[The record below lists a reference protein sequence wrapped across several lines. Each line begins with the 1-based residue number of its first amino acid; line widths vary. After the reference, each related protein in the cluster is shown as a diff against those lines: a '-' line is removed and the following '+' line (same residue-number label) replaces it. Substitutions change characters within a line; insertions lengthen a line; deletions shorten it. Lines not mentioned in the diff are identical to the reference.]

1 MSFRTEEKLKINSSK
16 FFELENWIINNGGYK
31 LYPTRIINS
40 IYFDNNEYKMF
51 HNSMEGITPRKKIRL
66 RTYNTKNFFKSD
78 IKIQKEIK
86 ITSAEGRFK
95 ISHEFTNNID
105 KIFLGIYDKDYGFC
119 YPVLNVLYERDYY
132 KIKNVRLTVDKNI
145 TYKKFIDKNI
155 SNLYTNDSFNVAEIK
170 QSSSK
175 FSNIFNK
182 NFPFDRSRFS
192 KYCRGVEFTKYNY
205 CNELF

>member
-1 MSFRTEEKLKINSSK
+1 MENMENIPWHHENIQYNKKSTMEIKNYNEKCRGMVFECVDHWKDMAEKIGR
-16 FFELENWIINNGGYK
+16 WID
-31 LYPTRIINS
+31 
-40 IYFDNNEYKMF
+40 FDNDYKTMSKEY
-51 HNSMEGITPRKKIRL
+51 MECVW
-66 RTYNTKNFFKSD
+66 NVFK
-78 IKIQKEIK
+78 
-86 ITSAEGRFK
+86 R
-95 ISHEFTNNID
+95 
-105 KIFLGIYDKDYGFC
+105 IYDKDYGFC

-132 KIKNVRLTVDKNI
+132 KIKNARLTVDKKI
-145 TYKKFIDKNI
+145 IYKKFIDKNI

-192 KYCRGVEFTKYNY
+192 KYCRGIEFTKYNY